1 MLRKEYAENP
11 FQKEEY
17 GRLLKLALG
26 RRNQKQ
32 FCEDAGLSRSY
43 INKYI
48 NAMMDKPPTIGTI
61 EKIADATEDVSFEE
75 LLVAAGYDP
84 GKHERKEPLEGR
96 ESTVSQSL
104 IMPVLLNIMNSAYEW
119 SFTYEGYQ
127 DREPVRIEIE
137 NAPVKEWYFIPVIKK
152 NITREDIMAALMNE
166 QNFTSTSK
174 VSFVTKDEKIYD
186 LIKSMQFPLLSLYV
200 SAIWVNGKNIEES
213 EVKTNQETDVKIVE
227 AQHKNLFCID

>member
-84 GKHERKEPLEGR
+84 EKYERKETMKCKVDDAG
-96 ESTVSQSL
+96 QYL
-104 IMPVLLNIMNSAYEW
+104 IMPVLLNIMNSDYEW
-119 SFTYEGYQ
+119 SISSQGYREGEPVQ
-127 DREPVRIEIE
+127 IVIENEPVRD
-137 NAPVKEWYFIPVIKK
+137 WYFIPVTKK
-152 NITREDIMAALMNE
+152 DVAREDILAALMSD
-166 QNFTSTSK
+166 QQFTNTSK
-174 VSFVTKDEKIYD
+174 VSFVTQNEIIYD
-186 LIKSMQFPLLSLYV
+186 RIRTMQFPLLSLYV
-200 SAIWVNGKNIEES
+200 SAIRVNGKNIEES
-213 EVKTNQETDVKIVE
+213 EIKTNQETDVKIVE
-227 AQHKNLFCID
+227 VQHKNLFCID

>member
-200 SAIWVNGKNIEES
+200 SAIWVNGKNIDES
-213 EVKTNQETDVKIVE
+213 EIKTNQETDVNIVE
-227 AQHKNLFCID
+227 GMQKNLFSID

>member
-84 GKHERKEPLEGR
+84 EKHERKETFKGK
-96 ESTVSQSL
+96 VDDAGQY
-104 IMPVLLNIMNSAYEW
+104 LLMS
-119 SFTYEGYQ
+119 
-127 DREPVRIEIE
+127 
-137 NAPVKEWYFIPVIKK
+137 VI
-152 NITREDIMAALMNE
+152 
-166 QNFTSTSK
+166 
-174 VSFVTKDEKIYD
+174 
-186 LIKSMQFPLLSLYV
+186 
-200 SAIWVNGKNIEES
+200 
-213 EVKTNQETDVKIVE
+213 
-227 AQHKNLFCID
+227 

>member
-200 SAIWVNGKNIEES
+200 SAIRVNGKNIEES
-213 EVKTNQETDVKIVE
+213 EIKTNQETDVKIVE
-227 AQHKNLFCID
+227 VQHKNLFCID

>member
-84 GKHERKEPLEGR
+84 EKHDAGQYL
-96 ESTVSQSL
+96 L
-104 IMPVLLNIMNSAYEW
+104 MPVLASIMNSAYEW

-127 DREPVRIEIE
+127 DKEPVRIEIE
-137 NAPVKEWYFIPVIKK
+137 NAPIKKWYFIPVTKK

-200 SAIWVNGKNIEES
+200 SAIRVNGKNIEES
-213 EVKTNQETDVKIVE
+213 EIKTNQETDVKIVE

>member
-11 FQKEEY
+11 FHKEEY

-26 RRNQKQ
+26 TRNQKK

-48 NAMMDKPPTIGTI
+48 NGMIDKPPTIGTI

-75 LLVAAGYDP
+75 LLAAAGYDP
-84 GKHERKEPLEGR
+84 KKHERKETTKDK
-96 ESTVSQSL
+96 ESNAEQYL
-104 IMPVLLNIMNSAYEW
+104 IMSVLANIMNSAYEW

-127 DREPVRIEIE
+127 DGKPVQIEIE
-137 NAPVKEWYFIPVIKK
+137 NAPVKKWYFIPVTKK
-152 NITREDIMAALMNE
+152 NITREDIMAVLMNE
-166 QNFTSTSK
+166 KNFTSTSK

-200 SAIWVNGKNIEES
+200 SAIRVNGKSIEES
-213 EVKTNQETDVKIVE
+213 EVKTNQKTDVNIVE
-227 AQHKNLFCID
+227 TQKKCTYLID

>member
-17 GRLLKLALG
+17 GRLLKLAQG

-84 GKHERKEPLEGR
+84 EKHERKEPLEGR
-96 ESTVSQSL
+96 ESNVSQSL
-104 IMPVLLNIMNSAYEW
+104 IMPVLLNIMNSDYEW
-119 SFTYEGYQ
+119 SISSQGYREGEPVQ
-127 DREPVRIEIE
+127 VVIENEPVRD
-137 NAPVKEWYFIPVIKK
+137 WYFIPVTKK
-152 NITREDIMAALMNE
+152 DVAREDILAALMSD
-166 QNFTSTSK
+166 QQFTNTSK
-174 VSFVTKDEKIYD
+174 VSFVTQNEIIYD
-186 LIKSMQFPLLSLYV
+186 RIRTMQFPLLSLYV
-200 SAIWVNGKNIEES
+200 SAIRVNGKNIEES

-227 AQHKNLFCID
+227 VQHKNLFCID

>member
-104 IMPVLLNIMNSAYEW
+104 IMLVLLNIMNSAYEW

-200 SAIWVNGKNIEES
+200 SAIWVNGKNIDES
-213 EVKTNQETDVKIVE
+213 EIKTNQETDVKIVE

>member
-127 DREPVRIEIE
+127 DREPVRIDIE

-174 VSFVTKDEKIYD
+174 VSFVKKKKKIYD

-200 SAIWVNGKNIEES
+200 SAIWVNGKNMDES
-213 EVKTNQETDVKIVE
+213 EIKTNQETDVNIVE
-227 AQHKNLFCID
+227 GMQKNLFSID

>member
-200 SAIWVNGKNIEES
+200 SAIWVNGKNIDES
-213 EVKTNQETDVKIVE
+213 EIKTNQETDVKIVE

>member
-26 RRNQKQ
+26 TRNQKQ

-75 LLVAAGYDP
+75 LLAAAGYDP
-84 GKHERKEPLEGR
+84 EKHERKATLKGK
-96 ESTVSQSL
+96 VDDAGQYL
-104 IMPVLLNIMNSAYEW
+104 LMPVLASNMNSAYEW
-119 SFTYEGYQ
+119 SFTNEGYQ

-137 NAPVKEWYFIPVIKK
+137 
-152 NITREDIMAALMNE
+152 
-166 QNFTSTSK
+166 
-174 VSFVTKDEKIYD
+174 
-186 LIKSMQFPLLSLYV
+186 LSL
-200 SAIWVNGKNIEES
+200 IHI
-213 EVKTNQETDVKIVE
+213 
-227 AQHKNLFCID
+227 

>member
-84 GKHERKEPLEGR
+84 EKHERKATMKSKVDDAGQYL
-96 ESTVSQSL
+96 L
-104 IMPVLLNIMNSAYEW
+104 MPVLASIMNSAYEW

-127 DREPVRIEIE
+127 DKEPVRIEIE
-137 NAPVKEWYFIPVIKK
+137 NAPIKKWYFIPVTKK

-166 QNFTSTSK
+166 QNFTSCLLYTSRC
-174 VSFVTKDEKIYD
+174 V
-186 LIKSMQFPLLSLYV
+186 
-200 SAIWVNGKNIEES
+200 
-213 EVKTNQETDVKIVE
+213 
-227 AQHKNLFCID
+227 

>member
-104 IMPVLLNIMNSAYEW
+104 IMLVLLNIMNSAYEW

-200 SAIWVNGKNIEES
+200 SAIRVNGKNIEES
-213 EVKTNQETDVKIVE
+213 EIKTNQETDVKIVE
-227 AQHKNLFCID
+227 VQHKNLFCID

>member
-84 GKHERKEPLEGR
+84 EKHERKEPLDGR
-96 ESTVSQSL
+96 ESNVSQSL
-104 IMPVLLNIMNSAYEW
+104 IMLVLLNIMNSAYEW

-200 SAIWVNGKNIEES
+200 SAIWINGKNIDES
-213 EVKTNQETDVKIVE
+213 EIKTNQETDVKIVE

>member
-17 GRLLKLALG
+17 GRLLKLAQG

-200 SAIWVNGKNIEES
+200 STIWVNGKNIDES
-213 EVKTNQETDVKIVE
+213 EIKTNQETDVNIVE
-227 AQHKNLFCID
+227 GMQKNLFSID

>member
-84 GKHERKEPLEGR
+84 EKHERKEPLDGR
-96 ESTVSQSL
+96 ESNVSQSL
-104 IMPVLLNIMNSAYEW
+104 IMLVLLNIMNSAYEW

-200 SAIWVNGKNIEES
+200 SAIWVNGKNIDES
-213 EVKTNQETDVKIVE
+213 EIKTNQETDVKIVE

>member
-26 RRNQKQ
+26 TRNQKQ

-75 LLVAAGYDP
+75 LLAAAGYDP
-84 GKHERKEPLEGR
+84 EKHERKATLKGK
-96 ESTVSQSL
+96 VDDAGQYL
-104 IMPVLLNIMNSAYEW
+104 LMPVLASIMNSAYEW

-127 DREPVRIEIE
+127 DKEPVRIEIE
-137 NAPVKEWYFIPVIKK
+137 NAPIK
-152 NITREDIMAALMNE
+152 NGI
-166 QNFTSTSK
+166 
-174 VSFVTKDEKIYD
+174 
-186 LIKSMQFPLLSLYV
+186 LSR
-200 SAIWVNGKNIEES
+200 
-213 EVKTNQETDVKIVE
+213 
-227 AQHKNLFCID
+227 

>member
-104 IMPVLLNIMNSAYEW
+104 IMLVLLNIMNSAYEW

-200 SAIWVNGKNIEES
+200 SAIWVNGKNIDES
-213 EVKTNQETDVKIVE
+213 EIKTNQETDVKIVE
-227 AQHKNLFCID
+227 VQHKNLFCID

>member
-17 GRLLKLALG
+17 GRLLKLAQG

-75 LLVAAGYDP
+75 LLAAAGYDP
-84 GKHERKEPLEGR
+84 EKHERKELLEGK
-96 ESTVSQSL
+96 ESNVLQSL
-104 IMPVLLNIMNSAYEW
+104 IMSVLLNIMNSDYEW
-119 SFTYEGYQ
+119 SISSKGYREGEPVQ
-127 DREPVRIEIE
+127 VVIENEPVRD
-137 NAPVKEWYFIPVIKK
+137 WYFIPVTKK
-152 NITREDIMAALMNE
+152 DVAREDILAALMSD
-166 QNFTSTSK
+166 QQFTNTSK
-174 VSFVTKDEKIYD
+174 VSFVTQNEIIYD
-186 LIKSMQFPLLSLYV
+186 RIRTMQFPLLSLYV
-200 SAIWVNGKNIEES
+200 SAIRINGKNIEES
-213 EVKTNQETDVKIVE
+213 ELKTNQMMNKTQAVNQSKQVFSI
-227 AQHKNLFCID
+227 H

>member
-11 FQKEEY
+11 FQKEEH

-84 GKHERKEPLEGR
+84 EKHERKETMKGKVDDAGQYL
-96 ESTVSQSL
+96 L
-104 IMPVLLNIMNSAYEW
+104 MPVLANIMNSAYEW
-119 SFTYEGYQ
+119 SISSQGYREGEPVQ
-127 DREPVRIEIE
+127 IVIENEPVRD
-137 NAPVKEWYFIPVIKK
+137 WYFIPVTKK
-152 NITREDIMAALMNE
+152 DVAREDILAALMSD
-166 QNFTSTSK
+166 QQFTNTSK
-174 VSFVTKDEKIYD
+174 VSFVTQNEIIYD
-186 LIKSMQFPLLSLYV
+186 RIRTMQFPLLSLYV
-200 SAIWVNGKNIEES
+200 SAIRVNGKNIEES
-213 EVKTNQETDVKIVE
+213 EIKTNQETDVKIVGV
-227 AQHKNLFCID
+227 QHKNLFCID

>member
-1 MLRKEYAENP
+1 M
-11 FQKEEY
+11 
-17 GRLLKLALG
+17 
-26 RRNQKQ
+26 
-32 FCEDAGLSRSY
+32 
-43 INKYI
+43 
-48 NAMMDKPPTIGTI
+48 
-61 EKIADATEDVSFEE
+61 
-75 LLVAAGYDP
+75 
-84 GKHERKEPLEGR
+84 KHERKEPLEGR

-104 IMPVLLNIMNSAYEW
+104 IMLVLLNIMNSAYEW

-200 SAIWVNGKNIEES
+200 SAIWVNGKNIDES
-213 EVKTNQETDVKIVE
+213 EIKTNQETDVNIVE
-227 AQHKNLFCID
+227 GMQKNLFSID

>member
-26 RRNQKQ
+26 TRNQKQ

-84 GKHERKEPLEGR
+84 EKHERKETMKGKVDDAGQYL
-96 ESTVSQSL
+96 L
-104 IMPVLLNIMNSAYEW
+104 MPVLANIMNSAYEW

-127 DREPVRIEIE
+127 DKEPVRIEIE
-137 NAPVKEWYFIPVIKK
+137 NAPIKKWYFIPVTKK
-152 NITREDIMAALMNE
+152 NITREDIMAVLMNE

-200 SAIWVNGKNIEES
+200 SAIRVNGKNIEES
-213 EVKTNQETDVKIVE
+213 EIKTNQETDVKIVE

>member
-17 GRLLKLALG
+17 GRLLKLAQG

-84 GKHERKEPLEGR
+84 EKHERKEPLEGR
-96 ESTVSQSL
+96 ESNVSQSL
-104 IMPVLLNIMNSAYEW
+104 IMPVLASIMNSAYEW
-119 SFTYEGYQ
+119 SFTNEGYQ

-137 NAPVKEWYFIPVIKK
+137 NAPVKKWYFIPVTKK
-152 NITREDIMAALMNE
+152 NITREDIMAVLMNE

-200 SAIWVNGKNIEES
+200 SAIRVNRKNIEES
-213 EVKTNQETDVKIVE
+213 EIKTNQETDVKIVE